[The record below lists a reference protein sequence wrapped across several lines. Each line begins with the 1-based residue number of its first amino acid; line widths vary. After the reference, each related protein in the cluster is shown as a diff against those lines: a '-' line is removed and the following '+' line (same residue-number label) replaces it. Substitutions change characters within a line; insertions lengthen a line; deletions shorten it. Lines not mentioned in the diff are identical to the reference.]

1 MVLITFWLV
10 LVPIMFGVRL
20 IELFD
25 DIRGFSLSIGVFVI
39 WFLLGKIMNLISNSK
54 KIKEIHE
61 THLKEDFTKVNTCPF
76 CAEEIKIKAIVC
88 KHCGAEYYRTQKGI
102 DEWVRGEPENES
114 WSWVWIGIGIIWI
127 IITFIFWD

>member
-54 KIKEIHE
+54 KIKEQLGWKPKI
-61 THLKEDFTKVNTCPF
+61 DFYDGLRDTINW
-76 CAEEIKIKAIVC
+76 
-88 KHCGAEYYRTQKGI
+88 YI
-102 DEWVRGEPENES
+102 DNE
-114 WSWVWIGIGIIWI
+114 IIWKKI
-127 IITFIFWD
+127 QEDNYSGERIGLR